1 MKEEH
6 ISKLRN
12 MLSGEAFAQYRE
24 SIRLTGHPLLL
35 RTKEQDPWQL
45 TEEEARNILH
55 DYAPELSLVLNGP
68 TIVIFYEKK

>member
-12 MLSGEAFAQYRE
+12 MLSGEVFAQYRE

-45 TEEEARNILH
+45 TEEEALNILH